1 MKSLTPEYLSTLWRI
16 RLKDAKNTI
25 QATTQHT
32 FQSSEGMKDGIF
44 KTVPHQ
50 CLYEHLGNDYLS
62 KFCSDTFIS
71 KLPSI
76 RGNQYIQLFVNRGNF
91 NQSDPM
97 QSRSHAP
104 QAIDRFFHEVGL
116 HSEMLTDNAP
126 EFVEGEWRNLC
137 LKYYIKQRFTEP
149 HTPWQNP
156 AELEGGIVKR
166 KLRTLMKLTNTP
178 ARLWDYARQYVAEL
192 RSLTAMKHTY
202 QDRSIPFEKIC
213 GYTPDISK
221 FILFSWHEFV
231 WYFTT
236 QDSQRNQL
244 GRWLGP
250 AINLGQ
256 GLAYNILTINTKII
270 VQSTVI
276 SQSTAEK
283 SYPAIITEMKIF
295 DISIDELVGNTS

>member
-76 RGNQYIQLFVNRGNF
+76 RGNQYVQSFVNRGNF
-91 NQSDPM
+91 NQSYPM

-104 QAIDRFFHEVGL
+104 HALDRFFHEVGL
-116 HSEMLTDNAP
+116 PSEMLIDNAP
-126 EFVEGEWRNLC
+126 EFVEGEWYNLC
-137 LKYYIKQRFTEP
+137 LKYYVKQRFTEP

-156 AELEGGIVKR
+156 AKLEGGKGKTQI
-166 KLRTLMKLTNTP
+166 
-178 ARLWDYARQYVAEL
+178 
-192 RSLTAMKHTY
+192 TY
-202 QDRSIPFEKIC
+202 LDE
-213 GYTPDISK
+213 
-221 FILFSWHEFV
+221 
-231 WYFTT
+231 
-236 QDSQRNQL
+236 
-244 GRWLGP
+244 
-250 AINLGQ
+250 IN
-256 GLAYNILTINTKII
+256 
-270 VQSTVI
+270 
-276 SQSTAEK
+276 
-283 SYPAIITEMKIF
+283 
-295 DISIDELVGNTS
+295 